1 MCGTVQNRSV
11 VGGACVLVVK
21 EEGVVVVVKEEGVVV
36 VVKEEGVVL
45 VALLLLW
52 LVVVLVLV
60 VMVLAMVV
68 IKPWLSLGRI
78 VPPSAA
84 SNIALL
90 ANQHACFGVTTPRVV
105 IPASFL

>member
-21 EEGVVVVVKEEGVVV
+21 EEGVVVVVKEEGVV
-36 VVKEEGVVL
+36 L

-52 LVVVLVLV
+52 LVVVLV